1 MNNNRGI
8 VWASIALGVAL
19 IICAM
24 LVGNTLV
31 KVKGFG
37 NTIRVTG
44 AAYKPITSDYAIWDL
59 SFGTTAPT
67 LDAAYQTMKDDVA
80 TVETYLQENG
90 LTEQQYSVNTVS
102 VSRMYNRDGQPTDYR
117 LWQQVRVEL
126 DDVNRIAELAKTS
139 GQLIERGVELQSS
152 NPRYLFTKLDS
163 LKLEMIEKATV
174 NAKERAERLA
184 ETTGREVGAPTSASV
199 GVFQIRPLHSQ
210 EVSGMGMSDVSSIE
224 KEIVST
230 VHVSFLFE

>member
-1 MNNNRGI
+1 MNNRGI
-8 VWASIALGVAL
+8 IWAAVSLALAL

-44 AAYKPITSDYAIWDL
+44 AAYKQITSDYAIWDL

-67 LDAAYQTMKDDVA
+67 LEAAYRTIKNDLN
-80 TVETYLQENG
+80 TITSYLNERSLN
-90 LTEQQYSVNTVS
+90 EAQYRINTVS

-126 DDVNRIAELAKTS
+126 DDVERIAQLAKES
-139 GQLIERGVELQSS
+139 SSLIERGVELQSS
-152 NPRYLFTKLDS
+152 NPQYLFTKLDS
-163 LKLEMIEKATV
+163 LKLEMIEKATR

-210 EVSGMGMSDVSSIE
+210 EVSGMGMNDVTSIE
-224 KEIVST
+224 KEIMST
-230 VHVSFLFE
+230 VHVSFLIE